1 MTEHQTWSPSESMIR
16 DSRMARF
23 MRWLEG
29 RGHGPFPDY
38 DSLWNW
44 SVSDLE
50 GFWGELA
57 QFFDVRFR
65 TPARTVLDDDA
76 MPGADWFPGSEVNY
90 VDQVFRHRGGGVA
103 VVEIGEDGHRE
114 EITWDGL
121 RERTAGV
128 AAWLRSQGV
137 GRGDRVAGYL
147 SNTSEALI
155 AFLASASLGAVWSAC
170 GQDYAPDG
178 AADRLAQLD
187 PVVLVAAD
195 GYRHGGRV
203 YDRREAV
210 SRLREAIPSVTATL
224 LVSSL
229 GTWEETDAG
238 TRFEEAASSAAAG
251 AGKDVVELEAE
262 ALPFDHPLWVLFSS
276 GTTGRPKGIV
286 HGHGGVV
293 LEHLKVLGLHHDLG
307 ERDRFFWY
315 TTTSWMM
322 WNFQIGGLL
331 TGSTIVLYDGSP
343 HWPGQ
348 DALWRLAAQ
357 EKATVFGTSA
367 AYLVATQRA
376 DVDLA
381 ALGLPD
387 LRALGSTGSPLPAT
401 AAIWLQQR
409 LPEVWITPASGG
421 TDIAS
426 AFSLGVPVLPVHHG
440 EMQGRALGVSLEA
453 WDDAGKPVVD
463 QVGELVVTRPMPS
476 MPLHF
481 WNDPDGARYR
491 EAYFDHFPGV
501 WRHGDWV
508 SVTARGGVTVHGRS
522 DATMNRYGVRIGSA
536 DIYEA
541 IDPMPELKDSLVVG
555 VEEADGAYWMPLF
568 VVPDQPDTD
577 RTALTEALRRRIREQ
592 ASPRHVPDEVVYLE
606 RLPHT
611 MTGKR
616 LEVPVK
622 RILQGSD
629 PETVANPAS
638 VDDREALLQFVDIA
652 RGRAEAKQGAST

>member
-1 MTEHQTWSPSESMIR
+1 MTEYQTWYPSESMIR

-29 RGHGPFPDY
+29 RGHGPFPDF

-44 SVSDLE
+44 SVSDQE

-65 TPARTVLDDDA
+65 QPAETVLTNDA
-76 MPGADWFPGSEVNY
+76 MPGAEWFPGAEVNY
-90 VDQVFRHRGGGVA
+90 VDQVFRHRGSGVA

-128 AAWLRSQGV
+128 ASWLRSQGV

-178 AADRLAQLD
+178 AADRLAQLE

-195 GYRHGGRV
+195 GYRHNGKV

-210 SRLREAIPSVTATL
+210 SRLREAMPSVTATL

-229 GTWEETDAG
+229 GRWEDTDAG
-238 TRFEEAASSAAAG
+238 TRFEEAASSAVAG
-251 AGKDVVELEAE
+251 AGDDAIELEAE
-262 ALPFDHPLWVLFSS
+262 SLPFDHPLWVLFSS

-293 LEHLKVLGLHHDLG
+293 LEHLKVLGLHHDLD
-307 ERDRFFWY
+307 EQDRFFWY

-331 TGSTIVLYDGSP
+331 LGSTVVLYDGSP
-343 HWPGQ
+343 QWPGQ
-348 DALWRLAAQ
+348 DALWRLASR
-357 EKATVFGTSA
+357 ERVTVLGTSA
-367 AYLVATQRA
+367 AYLVATQKA
-376 DVDLA
+376 DVDLV
-381 ALGLPD
+381 ALGLSH
-387 LRALGSTGSPLPAT
+387 LKSLGSTGSPLPAS

-426 AFSLGVPVLPVHHG
+426 AFSLGVPVLPVYHG

-453 WDDAGKPVVD
+453 WDDAGRPVVD

-476 MPLHF
+476 MPLYF
-481 WNDPDGARYR
+481 WNDPDGERYR

-508 SVTARGGVTVHGRS
+508 TVTSRGGVTVHGRS

-568 VVPDQPDTD
+568 VVPAQPDTD
-577 RTALTEALRRRIREQ
+577 REALTNALCQRIREH

-622 RILQGSD
+622 RILRGSD

-652 RGRAEAKQGAST
+652 RERMEAKQSASD